1 MNKFSYFLILFVS
14 CVFSQQ
20 ALAEL
25 KIGFVNAL
33 QLMESAPQVEQA
45 NQRLEREFAPK
56 QQGIVREQQ
65 AIRSLEERLTKNRAI
80 MSEAEGRN
88 LNRDIISKKRELKR
102 QQDEFREDYNIRRN
116 EELDKLQKR
125 IIEIIQSVARE
136 EAYDFILS
144 DGVVWASKKVDIT
157 DKILMRLNQ
166 QGRGKR

>member
-166 QGRGKR
+166 QGQGKR

>member
-1 MNKFSYFLILFVS
+1 
-14 CVFSQQ
+14 
-20 ALAEL
+20 
-25 KIGFVNAL
+25 
-33 QLMESAPQVEQA
+33 
-45 NQRLEREFAPK
+45 
-56 QQGIVREQQ
+56 
-65 AIRSLEERLTKNRAI
+65 
-80 MSEAEGRN
+80 

-166 QGRGKR
+166 QGQGKR

>member
-1 MNKFSYFLILFVS
+1 MNKIYYPIIVLTSILF
-14 CVFSQQ
+14 SQS

-45 NQRLEREFAPK
+45 NQRLEREFAPR
-56 QQGIVREQQ
+56 QQGIVRAQQ
-65 AIRSLEERLTKNRAI
+65 DVRNLEERLTKNREI
-80 MSEAEGRN
+80 MSEVEGRN
-88 LNRDIISKKRELKR
+88 LSRDVISKKRELKR

-116 EELDKLQKR
+116 EELDKLQKK
-125 IIEIIQSVARE
+125 IVEIIQTVARE

-166 QGRGKR
+166 QSR

>member
-1 MNKFSYFLILFVS
+1 MNKFSYTLILLMNVL
-14 CVFSQQ
+14 FSQS

-45 NQRLEREFAPK
+45 NQRLEREFAPR
-56 QQGIVREQQ
+56 QQGIVRAQQ
-65 AIRSLEERLTKNRAI
+65 EVRNLEERLTKNREI
-80 MSEAEGRN
+80 MSETEGRN
-88 LNRDIISKKRELKR
+88 VSRDVISKKRELKR

-125 IIEIIQSVARE
+125 IIEIIQMVARE

-144 DGVVWASKKVDIT
+144 DGVVWASKNVDIT

-166 QGRGKR
+166 QSKDIR